1 MSVGSIIGG
10 VVGGVIGFIYGGPMG
25 AYYGAT
31 IGFGIGMMI
40 DPMTP
45 DISGLGMPKPG
56 EVVMS
61 SEVGTPLADL
71 AGTAEITGHLIFY
84 GGERNEPVYTETSGG
99 KGGGGSEQQVA
110 GYKYYMSWGLGICS
124 GKVDTLYAI
133 YKNEDPNPVWSG
145 ELECPASGGME
156 TILLY
161 ETVEQA
167 VECTPSDYWIEY
179 TDPCEGLTG
188 EANQACLVEY
198 AWYYTEAQDPC
209 DGLTG
214 EDSQSCLVEYA
225 WWYAETTPWE
235 GKTGMEALD
244 LRNAYPWVTEHQA
257 VTCDEEESGLIGSV
271 DFYFGTDDHAANAT
285 VGTVISDSTLNT
297 PYRNMCWAFFDDCY
311 IGGYNRTPTY
321 KFIVKKMPS
330 NAFNASHEIQTY
342 NVNPAHAM
350 WYILSNL
357 SGLPESWLHSADF
370 STLADTLFT
379 ESRGIC
385 LLFNKQQTVLNYL
398 ETINNHVDNILRFDS
413 DGKFHPKLIRK
424 DYTVGTLP
432 TIDETVMIGEPS
444 LNRRSFVDTIN
455 EVKVQYSELTGP

>member
-10 VVGGVIGFIYGGPMG
+10 VVGGIIGFVVSGFNPVG
-25 AYYGAT
+25 AYYGAAL
-31 IGFGIGMMI
+31 GFGLGMMI
-40 DPMTP
+40 DPMMP
-45 DISGLGMPKPG
+45 DMSGLGMPKPG
-56 EVVMS
+56 EAVMS

-99 KGGGGSEQQVA
+99 KGGGGSEQQVS

-124 GKVDTLYAI
+124 GEVDNLYAI
-133 YKNEDPNPVWSG
+133 YKNQDANPVWPNVDEDGFVAADWEGIS
-145 ELECPASGGME
+145 LPISGGQE
-156 TILLY
+156 TI
-161 ETVEQA
+161 T
-167 VECTPSDYWIEY
+167 I
-179 TDPCEGLTG
+179 
-188 EANQACLVEY
+188 
-198 AWYYTEAQDPC
+198 
-209 DGLTG
+209 DG
-214 EDSQSCLVEYA
+214 V
-225 WWYAETTPWE
+225 
-235 GKTGMEALD
+235 
-244 LRNAYPWVTEHQA
+244 
-257 VTCDEEESGLIGSV
+257 GSV
-271 DFYFGTDDHAANAT
+271 EFYFGTDDQAANAT
-285 VGTVISDSTLNT
+285 VGTIISDSTLNT

-311 IGGYNRTPTY
+311 IGEYNRTPTY
-321 KFIVKKMPS
+321 KFVVKKMPS

-444 LNRRSFVDTIN
+444 FNRRSFVDTIN
-455 EVKVQYSELTGP
+455 EVRVQYSELMRPEP